1 MYLCLGLNHKN
12 QLFCLLFITKKKNSN
27 FFPSCWLDYETAL
40 LFAQLVPNTSMFI
53 ATIMMIEAAGSV
65 DETNMTRLEGELFVC
80 LSAVLF
86 TFFMSAVCIHFQID
100 I

>member
-1 MYLCLGLNHKN
+1 
-12 QLFCLLFITKKKNSN
+12 
-27 FFPSCWLDYETAL
+27 
-40 LFAQLVPNTSMFI
+40 MFI

-86 TFFMSAVCIHFQID
+86 TFFMSAVCLHFQIN